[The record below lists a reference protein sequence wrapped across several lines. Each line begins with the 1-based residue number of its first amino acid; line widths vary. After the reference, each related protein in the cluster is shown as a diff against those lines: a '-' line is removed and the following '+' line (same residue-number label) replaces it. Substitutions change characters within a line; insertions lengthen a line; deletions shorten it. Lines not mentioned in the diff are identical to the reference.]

1 MYFVE
6 DVASRIP
13 EPSYMAQ
20 VKWGVAFLAV
30 LPVNIGYQPCRL
42 TRVVVIAMDA
52 PVSPA
57 GLPAIGISAARED
70 TEEIASLPAM
80 SVQDGTDAN
89 AIGPREGGQGVPLTA
104 EALAIMGLNDPRRNA
119 PSAVS
124 EWAYVTSPAQHRAS
138 LAGSPQQFNSAH
150 YSPSD
155 ILNLAN
161 YFQQHVLA
169 PT

>member
-1 MYFVE
+1 
-6 DVASRIP
+6 
-13 EPSYMAQ
+13 
-20 VKWGVAFLAV
+20 
-30 LPVNIGYQPCRL
+30 
-42 TRVVVIAMDA
+42 MDA